1 MIRLNR
7 NLKYSRIISNQVSAF
22 PWRTFCE
29 RVCSAACQ
37 GHVFQSTGPDG
48 WGWCSSE
55 TGPGTIIFHI
65 MLKENATLLHSSVS
79 AIYFQPHIQLYLNGG
94 HNSYSAFPD
103 QKQGSV
109 SGTVSLS
116 SLCLWMQWCA
126 PSAHL
131 LQHHQCFSILTL

>member
-7 NLKYSRIISNQVSAF
+7 NLKYSRIISNQASAF

-29 RVCSAACQ
+29 RVWSAACQ
-37 GHVFQSTGPDG
+37 GHVFQSTGLDG

-55 TGPGTIIFHI
+55 TGPGTILFHI
-65 MLKENATLLHSSVS
+65 MLKENAWLHSSVC
-79 AIYFQPHIQLYLNGG
+79 AIYFQPHIQLCLNGG
-94 HNSYSAFPD
+94 LNSHSAFPG

-116 SLCLWMQWCA
+116 SLFLWMKWCV

-131 LQHHQCFSILTL
+131 LHYHQCFSILSL